1 MFNAEHLQEKWAP
14 ILDHEGSDKIQD
26 SHRRMVTAILLEN
39 QERALSEEREFLH
52 EAAPANSTGSTA
64 GASGGTAGFSAGA
77 PQGGP
82 TAGFDPV
89 LISLIRRAMPNLVA
103 YDLAGVQPMN
113 GPTGLIF
120 AMRSR
125 FTSQTGDEALFDEAD
140 TSFSAVGAGAT
151 TGDVGSGYTQNEGTG
166 TGQNVGFGT
175 VTQGTSANSRNP
187 ALLSPDNEATQLAYK
202 TGRGMDTQ
210 ESEALGDGV
219 GQQFNQMAFSI
230 EKVTVTAKSRA
241 LKAEYSLELAQDLKA
256 IHGLNAEAELANI
269 LSTEILAEINREVI
283 RSIYKV
289 SESGAQ
295 TNVANPGVFDLD
307 VDSNGRWSVEKFKGL
322 IFQIER
328 DANAIAQRTRRGKG
342 NMILCSA
349 DVASALTMAGV
360 LDYTPALNANLN
372 VDDTGNTFAGI
383 LQGKYRVYIDP
394 YSSNQTA
401 DQYYVVGYKGSSPY
415 DAGLFY
421 CPYVPLQMVR
431 AVGENSFQPK
441 IGFKTRYGL
450 VANPFAEGN
459 ASSQG
464 LGRLKTNSNRYYRRV
479 RVENLM

>member
-1 MFNAEHLQEKWAP
+1 MFNNEHLQEKWAP
-14 ILDHEGSDKIQD
+14 VLDYDGLDSIKD
-26 SHRRMVTAILLEN
+26 SHRRAVTAVLLEN
-39 QERALSEEREFLH
+39 QEKFLREQNAFEYGGSFLT
-52 EAAPANSTGSTA
+52 EAPSTNNTGS
-64 GASGGTAGFSAGA
+64 GTYAGFSGSATA
-77 PQGGP
+77 AGP

-89 LISLIRRAMPNLVA
+89 LISLIRRSMPNLVA
-103 YDLAGVQPMN
+103 YDLAGVQPMS

-125 FTSQTGDEALFDEAD
+125 YASQSGTEAFFNESDTAWSGQNSGRNLSDGFSDPAVGFGTTSQTGTNPSVLNP
-140 TSFSAVGAGAT
+140 VGTAT
-151 TGDVGSGYTQNEGTG
+151 TEPSPY
-166 TGQNVGFGT
+166 NVG
-175 VTQGTSANSRNP
+175 QGMRT
-187 ALLSPDNEATQLAYK
+187 D
-202 TGRGMDTQ
+202 D
-210 ESEALGDGV
+210 SEALGDGTS
-219 GQQFNQMAFSI
+219 GNNFNEMAFSI

-283 RSIYKV
+283 RTIYKV
-289 SESGAQ
+289 AEQGAVQ
-295 TNVANPGVFDLD
+295 NTATAGIFDLD

-322 IFQIER
+322 LFQIER

-342 NMILCSA
+342 NIIMCSA

-372 VDDTGNTFAGI
+372 VDDTGNTFAGT
-383 LQGKYRVYIDP
+383 LMGKFRVYIDP
-394 YSSNQTA
+394 YAANLTSANATPGN
-401 DQYYVVGYKGSSPY
+401 QYYVVGYKGSSPY

-431 AVGENSFQPK
+431 AVGEQSFQPK

-450 VANPFAEGN
+450 VANPFAEGTD
-459 ASSQG
+459 QG
-464 LGRLKTNSNRYYRRV
+464 LGRLLLNSNRYYRRV
-479 RVENLM
+479 AVKNLM

>member
-1 MFNAEHLQEKWAP
+1 MYNQEYLQEKWAP
-14 ILDHEGSDKIQD
+14 LLDYDGMDPIKD
-26 SHRRMVTAILLEN
+26 SHRRMVTAVLLEN
-39 QERALSEEREFLH
+39 QEKALREEKEFLS
-52 EAAPANSTGSTA
+52 EAAPTNSVGNGGYTS
-64 GASGGTAGFSAGA
+64 SGGQTV
-77 PQGGP
+77 
-82 TAGFDPV
+82 AGFDPV
-89 LISLIRRAMPNLVA
+89 LISLIRRSMPNLVA

-125 FTSQTGDEALFDEAD
+125 YANQSGAEALFNEAD
-140 TSFSAVGAGAT
+140 TSFASQNDSGNLTNGF
-151 TGDVGSGYTQNEGTG
+151 TGGS
-166 TGQNVGFGT
+166 VGFGT
-175 VTQGTSANSRNP
+175 TGGTGLTGASNP
-187 ALLSPDNEATQLAYK
+187 AALNPEGSQGATTYPVGQ
-202 TGRGMDTQ
+202 GMRTDDA
-210 ESEALGDGV
+210 EALGDGS
-219 GQQFNQMAFSI
+219 GNHFNEMAFSI

-283 RSIYKV
+283 RTIYKV
-289 SESGAQ
+289 AESGAQ
-295 TNVANPGVFDLD
+295 VNTATAGAFDLD

-328 DANAIAQRTRRGKG
+328 DANRIAQRTRRGKG

-372 VDDTGNTFAGI
+372 VDDTGNTFAGV
-383 LQGKYRVYIDP
+383 LNGKYRVYIDP
-394 YSSNQTA
+394 YSANSAA

-431 AVGENSFQPK
+431 AVGQDTFQPK
-441 IGFKTRYGL
+441 IGFKTRYGI
-450 VANPFAEGN
+450 VANPF
-459 ASSQG
+459 SQG
-464 LGRLKTNSNRYYRRV
+464 TTTITSPGLTANSNRYYQRV
-479 RVENLM
+479 KVQNLM

>member
-1 MFNAEHLQEKWAP
+1 MQMFNAEQLQEKWAP
-14 ILDHEGSDKIQD
+14 LLDYEGAEKISD
-26 SHRRMVTAILLEN
+26 SHRRMVTAVLLEN
-39 QERALSEEREFLH
+39 QEKFMSEERAFLN
-52 EAAPANSTGSTA
+52 EAPVNIGP
-64 GASGGTAGFSAGA
+64 ASGAAGFSGGAADAG
-77 PQGGP
+77 PV
-82 TAGFDPV
+82 AGFDPV
-89 LISLIRRAMPNLVA
+89 LISLIRRSMPNLVA

-125 FTSQTGDEALFDEAD
+125 YNDQSGSETFFDEVD
-140 TSFSAVGAGAT
+140 TAFSGQAAGDDLTQGGYVSGSDGA
-151 TGDVGSGYTQNEGTG
+151 S
-166 TGQNVGFGT
+166 VGFGST
-175 VTQGTSANSRNP
+175 GNP
-187 ALLSPDNEATQLAYK
+187 PGSNPGLLNGGNQVDY
-202 TGRGMDTQ
+202 
-210 ESEALGDGV
+210 GV
-219 GQQFNQMAFSI
+219 GQGMHTGDAERLDGTGGDAFNQMAFSI

-283 RSIYKV
+283 RTIYKAA
-289 SESGAQ
+289 ETGAQ
-295 TNVANPGVFDLD
+295 ANVATAGRFDLD

-322 IFQIER
+322 LFQIER
-328 DANAIAQRTRRGKG
+328 EANAIAQRTRRGKG

-372 VDDTGNTFAGI
+372 VDDTGNTFAGV

-394 YSSNQTA
+394 YSANSA
-401 DQYYVVGYKGSSPY
+401 ASQYFVAGYKGSSPY
-415 DAGLFY
+415 DAGMFY

-441 IGFKTRYGL
+441 IGFKTRYGM
-450 VANPFAEGN
+450 VANPFAEGTT
-459 ASSQG
+459 QG
-464 LGRLKTNSNRYYRRV
+464 LGRIKANANRYYRRV
-479 RVENLM
+479 RVDNLM